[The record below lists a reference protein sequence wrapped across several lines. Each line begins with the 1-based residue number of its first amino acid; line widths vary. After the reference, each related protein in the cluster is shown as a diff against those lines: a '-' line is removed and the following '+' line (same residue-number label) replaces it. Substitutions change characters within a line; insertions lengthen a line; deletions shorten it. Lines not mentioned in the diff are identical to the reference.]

1 MAGMTNDGI
10 ETRPGFYDLSLLPP
24 YGCPPLPI
32 ASHVSASTIALPT
45 YVGLNSDDLDRI
57 CESLRTR
64 LNEIE

>member
-1 MAGMTNDGI
+1 MAGMANDGI
-10 ETRPGFYDLSLLPP
+10 ETSPGFYDLSLLLPTVAP
-24 YGCPPLPI
+24 RQPI

-45 YVGLNSDDLDRI
+45 YVGLNCNNLDRI